1 MKLTA
6 KRTLIFFVLLLAS
19 VGFGLG
25 FDAVATAVEK
35 SNHPRPE
42 SLSPLIAENASQF
55 GVPENIL
62 WATVKEQSDFSSNL
76 VGEDGA
82 VGLMQ
87 ISPDLYESICRDI
100 LAQEPLDA
108 GILYDPETNL
118 RVGSAYLSW
127 LYQRYGVWD
136 TVFAAYHAGVEQ
148 VDAWLK
154 DPACVNARGML
165 ESIPN
170 KETLNYIKQI
180 NNSVRAYSEL
190 YYE

>member
-19 VGFGLG
+19 AGFGLG
-25 FDAVATAVEK
+25 FDAVATAVDK

-42 SLSPLIAENASQF
+42 SISALIAENASQF
-55 GVPENIL
+55 GVPETIL

-76 VGEDGA
+76 VSENGA

-87 ISPDLYESICRDI
+87 ISPSLYASICRDI

-127 LYQRYGVWD
+127 LYGRYGVWD

-154 DPACVNARGML
+154 DPTCVNSRGML
-165 ESIPN
+165 ENIPDPETQSYVKRMN
-170 KETLNYIKQI
+170 K
-180 NNSVRAYSEL
+180 SVRAYSEL